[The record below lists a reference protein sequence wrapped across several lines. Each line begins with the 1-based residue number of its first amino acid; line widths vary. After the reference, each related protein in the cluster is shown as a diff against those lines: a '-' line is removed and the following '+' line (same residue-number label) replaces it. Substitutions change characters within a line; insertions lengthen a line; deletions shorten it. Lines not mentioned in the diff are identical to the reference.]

1 VTPSSRE
8 DFASV
13 AELYDAAMSGNND
26 VHDLVYPQV
35 YGTDEYVGQ
44 FSDNSVSELR
54 SMAAAMALPAGSA
67 VLDIGCGTAPVAAL
81 FATELGWRV
90 TGIDVAAS
98 PLRKARKRIE
108 EAGVADRVTLVH
120 GDVYRQEFAQPFDGV
135 YGTGAFCH
143 FEPDNLFAR
152 CRELLRVGGRLAF
165 MERTRIGTLS
175 EQEWRQL
182 TVEWACPTVN
192 SVEEY
197 RQALTRSGFVVDAVH
212 DLTAT
217 FRDWQDRSVRVRHE
231 LRGQIEAL
239 TSPEYFE
246 TSTKLADYE
255 NAVTKAGKLG
265 YALVVATAS

>member
-1 VTPSSRE
+1 VTRTGRE

-13 AELYDAAMSGNND
+13 AELYDEAMSGNND

-35 YGTDEYVGQ
+35 YGPDEYVGQ

-54 SMAAAMALPAGSA
+54 AMAAALALPSGSA

-81 FATELGWRV
+81 FATEFGWRV

-98 PLRKARKRIE
+98 PLRKAGKRIRD
-108 EAGVADRVTLVH
+108 AGLTDQITLVH
-120 GDVYRQEFAQPFDGV
+120 GDVYRHEFAEPFDGV

-143 FEPDNLFAR
+143 FDPENLFVR

-165 MERTRIGTLS
+165 MERTRRGTLT
-175 EQEWRQL
+175 EREWRRL

-192 SVEEY
+192 TVEEY
-197 RQALTRSGFVVDAVH
+197 QRALTSAGFVVDVVH

-231 LRGQIEAL
+231 LRAEIEAL

-246 TSTKLADYE
+246 TSTRLADYE

-265 YALVVATAS
+265 YALVVATAR